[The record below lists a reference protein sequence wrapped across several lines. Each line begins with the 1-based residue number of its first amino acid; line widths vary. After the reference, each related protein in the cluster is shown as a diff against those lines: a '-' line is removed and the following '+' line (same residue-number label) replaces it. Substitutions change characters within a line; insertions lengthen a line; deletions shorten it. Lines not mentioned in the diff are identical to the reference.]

1 MPFRWIFAL
10 LAVVPLLAACG
21 GDDDDSLPM
30 EPGACIAVAD
40 DDAVSIVDCED
51 ATAELVL
58 VQDLGVA
65 ADTFGTTCP
74 SGTRSQEISLEQDGR
89 ELGPSSTWCVVDAG
103 DVTPAVQDIIDEQQS
118 DGS

>member
-30 EPGACIAVAD
+30 EPGACIAIAD
-40 DDAVSIVDCED
+40 DDAVSIVDCGD
-51 ATAELVL
+51 AAEFVL
-58 VQDLGVA
+58 VQSLGVA
-65 ADTFGTTCP
+65 ADTFGATCP
-74 SGTRSQEISLEQDGR
+74 SGTRSQEISVEQDGR